1 MKRYSTSLIIR
12 EMQIKTTMRYHLT
25 PVRMAIIRKPT
36 NNKCWRGC
44 GEKGTLLQCWW
55 ECKLMQPLWKTVW
68 RFFWTQGIKPLH
80 DPAISLLGIYWG
92 HQNWKRHMYP
102 IVHCSTIYSSWNMK
116 ETLMS
121 IDRRMDK
128 EVVEWNGME
137 WNGMEYETEWN
148 IQISSVQ
155 FSHSV
160 VSDSLW
166 PHESQHARP
175 PCHHQLPEFTQTHAH
190 RVSDTIQPSQPLS
203 SPSPPAPDSSQHQS
217 LFQ

>member
-1 MKRYSTSLIIR
+1 
-12 EMQIKTTMRYHLT
+12 
-25 PVRMAIIRKPT
+25 
-36 NNKCWRGC
+36 
-44 GEKGTLLQCWW
+44 
-55 ECKLMQPLWKTVW
+55 
-68 RFFWTQGIKPLH
+68 
-80 DPAISLLGIYWG
+80 
-92 HQNWKRHMYP
+92 
-102 IVHCSTIYSSWNMK
+102 MK

-121 IDRRMDK
+121 IDRQMDK
-128 EVVEWNGME
+128 EVVE

-160 VSDSLW
+160 MSYSLQ

-175 PCHHQLPEFTQTHAH
+175 PYLSPLPEFTQTHAH

-217 LFQ
+217 FFQ